1 MESEVKREEWK
12 STSGFILACIG
23 SAVGVANIWR
33 FPYIVGENG
42 GGAFLVPFLIVVVGL
57 GVILMMLEFSVGKY
71 FQSSIVNSLK
81 RIRTKLKWFGVLI
94 ASVSLVI
101 LSYYL
106 VIIGWIGFYLSSF
119 LVSNVL
125 GFEDLAQTYF
135 SLISF
140 VVVTLIVVSIV
151 NKGVIHGIEKFNK
164 IAVVFLIAI
173 LIPFTIYAITLPNA
187 MEGITYFLRPDFSS
201 LVNPEIWTTAL
212 GQAFFSLS
220 LGSGAMLTYGSYLGK
235 RQFLLKPTSTIIVTN
250 TGVSI
255 LAGIII
261 FSLVFSNAQSPSQGL
276 PLVFNILPE
285 IFSNIDYG
293 MQIGA
298 IFFSL
303 LFVAGITSAIGLF
316 QVPMASVQ
324 ESFRTSRRKAAFFV
338 LVLVLM
344 FGIPSALSYSPISL
358 EFQEEKFLDLLDKI
372 FGTYGIT
379 IAELVFVISV
389 AWFMKKKR
397 ILENLNKNS
406 RYNFPD
412 WTIHVLKFVA
422 PMLII
427 LTVVSSILSENF

>member
-324 ESFRTSRRKAAFFV
+324 ESFRISRRKAAFFV